1 MTSTRREITIIGG
14 GIAGALEAYYAY
26 KEAQKLGIKLAIT
39 IYEKSR
45 SFDAAQEEQA
55 STNTSYHIL
64 PSLTV
69 DDILSI
75 VPRGSELVEKLSL
88 LFNQPGGIRVDDVEN
103 VNDSPSALRFKE
115 AVSLY
120 GEDSEYHDRT
130 LSLLAL
136 GKISMDLW
144 QRLYDEGD
152 AELQHI
158 LNTSNFNPCHEPKID
173 GPKLLGDGYRID
185 LMYDIKNAKEHA
197 LKMQANYERLG
208 YKHCALLSPDEVLS
222 IDPAL
227 NPFCTAHSEVNLEGH
242 RVWKKD
248 CVAFWRPGGCIDTH
262 CFLPKLYD
270 YLKKK
275 MAQDCFHLHFDSE
288 VISVEFSSNS
298 IAKLKL
304 SNGKK
309 VGGID
314 SQYVLCPGE
323 AIGTLKKWGFDEPSY
338 AAFAGASL
346 RLTIPLTPSEIK
358 QYSHFSHCMEVHSE
372 GIVLAWQARV
382 KENALF
388 IGVGGTKAFYGNK
401 QPHISEAFARDRHL
415 VQLNIINHVL
425 PQFVSLACGYD
436 TTGCKLGV
444 EVLKELE
451 ARGIVK
457 LWVGRRAVAYDGF
470 PTLGA
475 LYVNNQKIQ
484 NARCTTHLGSGGV
497 SCGPGA
503 ALMSRSSL
511 QKDTDPFVQKILRY
525 SDSRR
530 KASNTKKVQVPS
542 TAFPHPSWIEV
553 DLAQF
558 KRNIAIVRN
567 HIGNTLFCLPVKANA
582 YGHGLVA
589 MGRAAEEAGVDYLG
603 VAHLQEGIA
612 LRNADIRIPIIVLG
626 AIHEDQIGDLIHFNL
641 EFSVSSL
648 FKAKLVA
655 QKCKMTGQKCRV
667 HLEVDTG
674 MHRTGVRPST
684 ALELMHYLKSA
695 HCFEIV
701 GVYSHLATAGG
712 RDDPFALQQIGH
724 FQTLMQH
731 PLFQETRL
739 VRHMANSA
747 GTLYFP
753 ESHFDMV
760 RPSLLSF
767 GYLPETY
774 PDTLSKI
781 APCFSVKTKVSYFKV
796 VEQGAGI
803 SYGRSHITQKK
814 TRIITLPIGYGDGYK
829 RSLSNRG
836 SVLIRGQRFPI
847 VGAICMDQLMVDIGE
862 SEVFVGEEAV
872 LIGRQGN
879 ASISVQ
885 EIACLCDTIP
895 YEVLC
900 FFNDRLPRLYS

>member
-1 MTSTRREITIIGG
+1 MTSTRRELIIIGG
-14 GIAGALEAYYAY
+14 GIVGALEAYFAY
-26 KEAQKLGIKLAIT
+26 KEALSQGIKLAIT

-45 SFDAAQEEQA
+45 SFDAPQEERA
-55 STNTSYHIL
+55 STNTSYNIF

-75 VPRGSELVEKLSL
+75 VPRGSELVEKLSR
-88 LFNQPGGIRVDDVEN
+88 LFNQPDGIRVDDVES
-103 VNDSPSALRFKE
+103 VNDSLSALQFKK
-115 AVSLY
+115 AVSLS
-120 GEDSEYHDRT
+120 GEDPDHHDRT

-144 QRLYDEGD
+144 QQFYDEGD
-152 AELQHI
+152 AELQYI
-158 LNTSNFNPCHEPKID
+158 FINSNFNPCHEPKID
-173 GPKLLGDGYRID
+173 GPKMLRDGYRID
-185 LMYDIKNAKEHA
+185 LMYGIKNVEEHA

-208 YKHCALLSPDEVLS
+208 YKHCALLSPDEVLR
-222 IDPAL
+222 IDPSLIA
-227 NPFCTAHSEVNLEGH
+227 FCTAHSDVDQSGD
-242 RVWKKD
+242 RVWKQD

-270 YLKKK
+270 YLKRK
-275 MAQDCFHLHFDSE
+275 MGQNFQLHFDSE
-288 VISVEFSSNS
+288 VSSVEFTSNS
-298 IAKLKL
+298 IAGLKL
-304 SNGKK
+304 GDGKK

-323 AIGTLKKWGFDEPSY
+323 AMGTLQKWGFDEPAY
-338 AAFAGASL
+338 AAFAGPSL
-346 RLTIPLTPSEIK
+346 RLTIPLTPSETE
-358 QYSHFSHCMEVHSE
+358 QYSRFFHCMEVHSE
-372 GIVLAWQARV
+372 GIVLAWQARL
-382 KENALF
+382 KENAIL
-388 IGVGGTKAFYGNK
+388 IGVAGTKAFYGNK
-401 QPHISEAFARDRHL
+401 QPHISEAFARDRFL
-415 VQLNIINHVL
+415 VLLNMINHVL
-425 PQFVSLACGYD
+425 PQFVSLACGHD
-436 TTGCKLGV
+436 TTGRTLGV

-451 ARGIVK
+451 ARGIAK

-484 NARCTTHLGSGGV
+484 NARVTTHLASGGV
-497 SCGPGA
+497 SCGPA
-503 ALMSRSSL
+503 AVMMSRSSL
-511 QKDTDPFVQKILRY
+511 QRETDPFVQKILRY

-530 KASNTKKVQVPS
+530 KANKLKKGPTYS
-542 TAFPHPSWIEV
+542 HPSWIEV

-558 KRNIAIVRN
+558 KRNIAIVRD

-589 MGRAAEEAGVDYLG
+589 IGKAAEEAGVDYLG

-612 LRNADIRIPIIVLG
+612 LRNANIRLPIIVLG
-626 AIHEDQIGDLIHFNL
+626 AIHEDQIGDLIQFNL

-655 QKCKMTGQKCRV
+655 EKCKMTGQKCRV

-684 ALELMHYLKSA
+684 AVELMHYLKSA

-712 RDDPFALQQIGH
+712 KDDPFALQQISH

-731 PLFQETRL
+731 PLFQDIPL

-814 TRIITLPIGYGDGYK
+814 TRIVTLPIGYGDGYK
-829 RSLSNRG
+829 RCLSNRG

-862 SEVFVGEEAV
+862 SEVYVGEEAV

-879 ASISVQ
+879 AEISVQ
-885 EIACLCDTIP
+885 EIASLCDTIP

-900 FFNDRLPRLYS
+900 FFNDRLPRVYL